1 MSLGAQNPW
10 KVSQGHKIVWIY
22 ILIVKLNVLTIW
34 LMFIALKISYTTKNY
49 FIWKSS
55 QERIRCHE
63 NSLGSVVAINAI
75 RFPAT
80 GAQMLLILTQWNSQ
94 ESSCFRRVAMA
105 PTQTRFQ
112 CKYGLATH
120 GIRQGSSKD
129 HPALYAYEPDVEMSR
144 HTSDEQWI
152 CVDEELRFISTFG
165 NAINI
170 ALYRNKEFRY
180 EL

>member
-112 CKYGLATH
+112 YKYGLAIH
-120 GIRQGSSKD
+120 GVRQGSSKD
-129 HPALYAYEPDVEMSR
+129 HPASYAYEPDVEMGR
-144 HTSDEQWI
+144 PASDEQWI
-152 CVDEELRFISTFG
+152 CVDEEVSFYGFILTFG
-165 NAINI
+165 NCD
-170 ALYRNKEFRY
+170 LY
-180 EL
+180 LHSGMPLI

>member
-94 ESSCFRRVAMA
+94 ESSCFRRHPWGSPGV
-105 PTQTRFQ
+105 
-112 CKYGLATH
+112 
-120 GIRQGSSKD
+120 IQGSSSFVRVWTRRRD
-129 HPALYAYEPDVEMSR
+129 GPS
-144 HTSDEQWI
+144 
-152 CVDEELRFISTFG
+152 C
-165 NAINI
+165 
-170 ALYRNKEFRY
+170 FRWAMNLCRRGTTIY
-180 EL
+180 IYIRECP

>member
-105 PTQTRFQ
+105 PTQTRLVWPSMGFA
-112 CKYGLATH
+112 KG
-120 GIRQGSSKD
+120 
-129 HPALYAYEPDVEMSR
+129 HPRIIQLCTRMNPTSGWAVMLQMSNESVSTRNYDLYLHSGMPL
-144 HTSDEQWI
+144 I
-152 CVDEELRFISTFG
+152 
-165 NAINI
+165 
-170 ALYRNKEFRY
+170 
-180 EL
+180 